1 MHHLC
6 EVQNGSTD
14 VAWLMLEFFAD
25 PNVKDSLGMTPLH
38 YAFKMENKPMILC
51 LLLFGANPD
60 LTNDE
65 EKKPIEMAKSLI
77 KDEID
82 PIIEKINKYKIHFLQ
97 FTRKR
102 RKKLRYLFEYIDN
115 DSSKTIGEHKL
126 KV

>member
-14 VAWLMLEFFAD
+14 VPWFLLEFFAD
-25 PNVKDSLGMTPLH
+25 ANIKDNSGNTPLH
-38 YAFKMENKPMILC
+38 YAFKLENKPLILC

-60 LTNDE
+60 ILSDE
-65 EKKPIEMAKSLI
+65 DKKPIDLSKFTR
-77 KDEID
+77 DEFD
-82 PIIEKINKYKIHFLQ
+82 PIIEKINKYKINFLH

-126 KV
+126 RV